1 VTGPEPQRERTAAPE
16 AKPLD
21 PAVEKAAQRVARL
34 ERDLEALRREL
45 SELATSMATRRAHA
59 V

>member
-1 VTGPEPQRERTAAPE
+1 VTGPEPQREPTAAPE

-21 PAVEKAAQRVARL
+21 PSVEKAAQRVARL

-45 SELATSMATRRAHA
+45 SELATSMSPRSAH
-59 V
+59 VV